1 MTGPEVKITVL
12 LFSHLRHALGS
23 GKLTITLAIGST
35 AADLVGHIREMLE
48 ERLAGMPMRVA
59 VNGQFA
65 TDDTILQAGD
75 EVALIPPVQ
84 GG

>member
-1 MTGPEVKITVL
+1 MTGPEVEITVL
-12 LFSHLRHALGS
+12 LFSHLRHALDC
-23 GKLTITLAIGST
+23 GKLTITLPAGST
-35 AADLVGHIREMLE
+35 AADLVSNIRERLE
-48 ERLAGMPMRVA
+48 ERLATMPLRVA

-65 TDDTILQAGD
+65 PEDTILKAGD

>member
-1 MTGPEVKITVL
+1 MTGPEAEITVL
-12 LFSHLRHALGS
+12 LFSHLRHALHS
-23 GKLTITLAIGST
+23 GELTITLAAGST

-48 ERLAGMPMRVA
+48 ERLATLPLRVA
-59 VNGQFA
+59 VNGKFA
-65 TDDTILQAGD
+65 PEDTVLQAGD

>member
-1 MTGPEVKITVL
+1 MTGVEVEITVL
-12 LFSHLRHALGS
+12 LFSHLRHALDTGE
-23 GKLTITLAIGST
+23 LTITLPAGST
-35 AADLVGHIREMLE
+35 AADAVGHIRERLE
-48 ERLAGMPMRVA
+48 ERLATMPLRVA

-65 TDDTILQAGD
+65 PEDTVLQAGD

>member
-1 MTGPEVKITVL
+1 MTGPEAKITVL

-23 GKLTITLAIGST
+23 GELTITLPACST
-35 AADLVGHIREMLE
+35 AADLVDIVRGRLD
-48 ERLAGMPMRVA
+48 ERLAGIPLRVA
-59 VNGQFA
+59 VNGKFA
-65 TDDTILQAGD
+65 PDDTVLKAGD

>member
-1 MTGPEVKITVL
+1 MTGPEMEITVL
-12 LFSHLRHALGS
+12 LFSHLRHELGS
-23 GKLTITLAIGST
+23 GQLAITLAAGST

-48 ERLAGMPMRVA
+48 ERLAGIPLRVA

-65 TDDTILQAGD
+65 PEDTVLKAGD

>member
-1 MTGPEVKITVL
+1 MTGQEVEISVL

-23 GKLTITLAIGST
+23 GELTITVPAGSK
-35 AADLVGHIREMLE
+35 AADLVSNIRERLE
-48 ERLAGMPMRVA
+48 ERLAGIPLRVA

-65 TDDTILQAGD
+65 PENTILQAGD
-75 EVALIPPVQ
+75 QVALSPPGQ

>member
-1 MTGPEVKITVL
+1 MTGPEMEISVL

-23 GKLTITLAIGST
+23 GELTITLPAGST
-35 AADLVGHIREMLE
+35 AADLVDIVRERLE
-48 ERLAGMPMRVA
+48 ERLATMPLRVA

-65 TDDTILQAGD
+65 PEDTLLKAGD